1 MIIDVL
7 CFIVILLC
15 TFAMGYY
22 VALLRFYKALELTLD
37 HAKLLGDE
45 FSRGSLWAI
54 EYILHTMK
62 RRKI

>member
-7 CFIVILLC
+7 CYIALLVC
-15 TFAMGYY
+15 TFAMGYC
-22 VALLRFYKALELTLD
+22 VALLRFYKAVELTLD
-37 HAKLLGDE
+37 HMKLLGDE

-54 EYILHTMK
+54 EYILHTVK